1 MQLINIKNSVE
12 YIKQYVEMRNL
23 FTQALLTESV
33 NVENTK
39 RWLNKTDSRVL
50 GLVAKNLLKG
60 VVIIYPQRNF
70 EIAVFAAE
78 ERKGIGTSLLE
89 IAEIHA
95 NKLGSNFIWAWV
107 RNDNFSAQRCFINSN
122 YAEEGRDV
130 RQYNGHSIKGVIFT
144 KSLL

>member
-60 VVIIYPQRNF
+60 VVIIYPQRNCD
-70 EIAVFAAE
+70 IAVFAA
-78 ERKGIGTSLLE
+78 
-89 IAEIHA
+89 
-95 NKLGSNFIWAWV
+95 
-107 RNDNFSAQRCFINSN
+107 
-122 YAEEGRDV
+122 
-130 RQYNGHSIKGVIFT
+130 
-144 KSLL
+144 